1 MKYVFFSLFVVL
13 TVAGCNCSTCSTGT
27 SSADSESDSS
37 TTAPAVA
44 ATPETESAD
53 AQPTPTPDALETE
66 EKPMD
71 ANSPEMPADDAP
83 STDDLRSRLTPEQF
97 AVTQQC
103 GTEPPGTGKWLYNKK
118 EGTYTC
124 IVCDA
129 PLFSSDTKYD
139 SGSGWPS
146 FWQVL
151 ESENIEEVE
160 DRELGMLRTEVR
172 CKKCGSHLGH
182 VFPDGPR
189 DKTGMRYC
197 INSVSLD
204 FEEEKNDSE

>member
-1 MKYVFFSLFVVL
+1 MKYLAFPLFVV
-13 TVAGCNCSTCSTGT
+13 VAAVGCNCSTCGIGT
-27 SSADSESDSS
+27 SSADSESESS
-37 TTAPAVA
+37 ATTVA
-44 ATPETESAD
+44 AKSDAESDD
-53 AQPTPTPDALETE
+53 AQPTPTPDAPETK
-66 EKPMD
+66 EKPVD
-71 ANSPEMPADDAP
+71 TDSADMPADEVP
-83 STDDLRSRLTPEQF
+83 SKDDLRSRLTPEQF
-97 AVTQQC
+97 AITQQC

-129 PLFSSDTKYD
+129 PLFSSDAKYD

-151 ESENIEEVE
+151 ESGNIEEVE
-160 DRELGMLRTEVR
+160 DRTLGMVRTEVR
-172 CKKCGSHLGH
+172 CKKCGAHLGH

-189 DKTGMRYC
+189 EKTGMRYC

-204 FEEEKNDSE
+204 FEEEKE